1 MLLFPA
7 GEGIGAKRRK
17 GAALVRSASDAKS
30 RNFRKFRLSPR
41 RAHIHGRQTMYI
53 SAPFG
58 FCYFAISSQ
67 YRMMIVAISARVALS
82 FGLSVDAVLP
92 EIKPLPTAHC
102 IAGIAHSETSKAS
115 S

>member
-58 FCYFAISSQ
+58 ISYFAISVQ
-67 YRMMIVAISARVALS
+67 YRMMIVAISARVAVF
-82 FGLSVDAVLP
+82 FGLRVVFVLP
-92 EIKPLPTAHC
+92 LTAPEPTAHC
-102 IAGIAHSETSKAS
+102 IAAMAHVLTLNAS